1 MTVKDYIRDIPDYPS
16 TGIVFRDISPIL
28 HNPKAMEY
36 AVEAM
41 YERVKDLN
49 PTVIVGIESR
59 GYIFAALLAS
69 RFGVGMATAGKV
81 SGDHPLDVIG
91 IDYAIEVGTY
101 RMEMMQDGVKKGD
114 RVLIVDDL
122 LATGVTCKATADLVK
137 MLGGEVIG
145 FAFLA
150 DINYY
155 DGEQLLAEIAPVIHI
170 YDC

>member
-1 MTVKDYIRDIPDYPS
+1 MTVKDYIRDIPDFPS
-16 TGIVFRDISPIL
+16 VGVVYRDISPIL

-41 YERVKDLN
+41 FERVKGLD
-49 PTVIVGIESR
+49 PSVIVGIESR
-59 GYIFAALLAS
+59 GFIFAALLAS
-69 RFGVGMATAGKV
+69 RFKIGMATARKV
-81 SGDHPLDVIG
+81 EGDHPLDVVG
-91 IDYAIEVGTY
+91 IDYALDVGTC
-101 RMEMMQDGVKKGD
+101 RMEMMRDAIKGGD

-122 LATGVTCKATADLVK
+122 LATGVTSKATADLIIS
-137 MLGGEVIG
+137 LGGVVVG

-155 DGEQLLAEIAPVIHI
+155 DGEQLLSQIAPVVHI